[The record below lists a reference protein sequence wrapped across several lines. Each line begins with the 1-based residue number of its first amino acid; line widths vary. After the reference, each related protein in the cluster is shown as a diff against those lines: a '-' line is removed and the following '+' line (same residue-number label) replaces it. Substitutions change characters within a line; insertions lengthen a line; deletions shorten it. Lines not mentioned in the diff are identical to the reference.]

1 MRERISF
8 RRFEP
13 AMEPPDLLAIQLK
26 SFEEFLQADVPP
38 DKRQEVGLQAAFKAN
53 FPITDSRELYELD
66 FVSYTLDPPKYT
78 EDECRERE
86 LTYSRA
92 LKAVLRL
99 SSKADPKSE
108 DYIETIEQEV
118 YLGHIPQMTE
128 RGTFIINGSERVVV
142 SQIHRSPGVIFQD
155 AVHPNGTRI
164 YSARVIPMK
173 GSWLEFSTNVQQ
185 TMNVYIDRKKKF
197 PVTMLLRVIGYSSD
211 EDILRLFDLME
222 EVTLEEILKNPDQYL
237 GRKIA
242 GDIIDLETGEIIAS
256 RDDVLTED
264 LMERLRSLKQALPIK
279 LFTYKAD
286 TPDEPIIARTLAKD
300 PSRSRE
306 EALDIIYRQLRSG
319 EPPDMETAEALI
331 DRLFFNPKRYDLGF
345 VGRYRINEK
354 LKMNV
359 PYDVRT
365 LTPEDIIVII
375 QYLLDLKEGKHS
387 VDDVDHLGNRRIR
400 TVGEQLTEQL
410 HIALARMARTIRERL
425 SIQDQEELMPSNLVT
440 ARTITSV
447 LNQFFGTHQ
456 LSQFMDQTNPLAET
470 THKRRISALGPGGL
484 SRERAGFEVRDVHY
498 THYGRLCPI
507 ETPEGPNI
515 GLINSLALYARV
527 DELGFLETP
536 YRVVKKG
543 KVTDEII
550 YLRADREENRII
562 APAST
567 PIDKKGRLQPPP
579 GQKKIRARRS
589 GDFVSVDPE
598 EVELMDVAT
607 HQITGMSASLIPFL
621 EHDDANRALMGS
633 NMQRQAVPLLRPSA
647 PYVGTGMEWKIAKE
661 SRSLLVAEEDGTV
674 EYVSADKIRIR
685 YDDKLSEEEKLLRFR
700 YEPVKEYQLK
710 KFFRTN
716 QNTCINQRPIV
727 KPGQRVKKG
736 EPLVDIGSTDQGELA
751 LGQNVLVAFMPWEGY
766 NFEDAIVISERL
778 VAEDVYTSIHIEE
791 FTLQVRDTKRGL
803 EEFTRDIPNL
813 SEAALKDLDERGII
827 RVGAKVREG
836 DILIGK
842 VTPKGEVEPTP
853 EEKLLRAI
861 FGDKAGEVKDASLKA
876 PPGLRGVVINTKLFS
891 RKFRSREAEVRR
903 REKRRQ
909 ELLDKAEREQLK
921 ELRQE
926 ALRRFAKIVDGHKV
940 VGGIRT
946 VDGTLIFS
954 SGTKLT
960 EEKVLKR
967 LAERKVESLDQI
979 DLEKSFLE
987 DDAAMALVRRLYQ
1000 AYKQEERDIQDEF
1013 RLERQKVITGDELP
1027 PGIVEMAKVYVASK
1041 RKIQV
1046 GDKMAGRH
1054 GNKGVVA
1061 KIVPVED
1068 MPFLPDGTPVD
1079 IILNPLGVPSRMNIG
1094 QLYETALGWA
1104 AHKLGKYFATP
1115 VFDGA
1120 TWEQVQQYLR
1130 EAGLPEDG
1138 RTVLYDGRTG
1148 EPFAEK
1154 VTVGYIYMMK
1164 LIHMVEDKIHARA
1177 VGPYALITQQPLGGK
1192 SQFGGQR
1199 FGEMEVWALEA
1210 YGAAFTLQ
1218 EILTVKS
1225 DDIQGRSKAYEAIV
1239 KTEPM
1244 PLPHVPEAFNVLMRE
1259 LRGLAIE
1266 MNLEE

>member
-8 RRFEP
+8 RRFDP

-38 DKRQEVGLQAAFKAN
+38 DKRQDIGLQAAFKAN
-53 FPITDSRELYELD
+53 FPITDNRELYELD

-78 EDECRERE
+78 EEECRERE

-92 LKAVLRL
+92 LKATLRL

-118 YLGHIPQMTE
+118 YLGNIPQMTE

-222 EVTLEEILKNPDQYL
+222 EVTREEILAKPEVYVK
-237 GRKIA
+237 RKIA
-242 GDIIDLETGEIIAS
+242 GDIIDLDTGEIIAS
-256 RDDVLTED
+256 RDDVLTEE
-264 LMERLRSLKQALPIK
+264 LLEQLRKSKRVTTIK
-279 LFTYKAD
+279 LFTYSID
-286 TPDEPIIARTLAKD
+286 TPEEPIIARTLAKD

-306 EALDIIYRQLRSG
+306 EALDLIYRQLRSG

-375 QYLLDLKEGKHS
+375 KYLLDLKEGKHT

-425 SIQDQEELMPSNLVT
+425 SIQDQENLTPSNLVT

-536 YRVVKKG
+536 YRVVKNG
-543 KVTDEII
+543 KVTDEIV

-567 PIDKKGRLQPPP
+567 PIDKRGRLQPPP
-579 GQKKIRARRS
+579 GHKKIRARRS
-589 GDFVSVDPE
+589 GDFVNVDPE

-647 PYVGTGMEWKIAKE
+647 PYVGTGMEQKIAQE
-661 SRSLLVAEEDGTV
+661 SRTLLVAEEDGVV
-674 EYVSADKIRIR
+674 EYVSADLIRIR
-685 YDDKLSEEEKLLRFR
+685 YDDKATEEEKLLRFH
-700 YEPVKEYQLK
+700 YEPVKEYRLK

-727 KPGQRVKKG
+727 RPGQRVKKG
-736 EPLVDIGSTDQGELA
+736 QPLVDTGSTDQGELA

-791 FTLQVRDTKRGL
+791 FSLQVRDTKRGL

-813 SEAALKDLDERGII
+813 SEQALKDLDERGIV

-861 FGDKAGEVKDASLKA
+861 FGDKAGDVKDASLKA

-891 RKFRSREAEVRR
+891 RQTREAEVRR

-909 ELLDKAEREQLK
+909 ELLERRE
-921 ELRQE
+921 RQKLE
-926 ALRRFAKIVDGHKV
+926 ALRKEALQRLAKILDGHKV
-940 VGGIRT
+940 VGGMRT
-946 VDGTLIFS
+946 TDGTLIFA

-960 EEKVLKR
+960 EEKVRKR
-967 LAERKVESLDQI
+967 LAERKVTSLDQI
-979 DLEKSFLE
+979 ALDKAFVE
-987 DDAAMALVRRLYQ
+987 DDKTLALIRRLYE
-1000 AYKQEERDIQDEF
+1000 AFKKEERAIQDEF
-1013 RLERQKVITGDELP
+1013 RLERQKVITGDDLP
-1027 PGIVEMAKVYVASK
+1027 PGIVEMAKVYVAAK

-1061 KIVPVED
+1061 KIVPIED

-1079 IILNPLGVPSRMNIG
+1079 IVLNPLGVPSRMNIG

-1138 RTVLYDGRTG
+1138 RITLYDGRTG
-1148 EPFAEK
+1148 EPFEEK

-1164 LIHMVEDKIHARA
+1164 LVHMVEDKIHARA

-1225 DDIQGRSKAYEAIV
+1225 DDIQGRSKVYEAIV
-1239 KTEPM
+1239 KREPM

>member
-13 AMEPPDLLAIQLK
+13 AMEPPDLLSIQFE
-26 SFEEFLQADVPP
+26 SFKEFLQDDVPP
-38 DKRQEVGLQAAFKAN
+38 AKRREVGLQAAFKAN
-53 FPITDSRELYELD
+53 FPVLDNREIYELD
-66 FVSYTLDPPKYT
+66 FVEYSLDPPKYT

-92 LKAVLRL
+92 LKAKFRL
-99 SSKADPKSE
+99 SSKADPQSD

-118 YLGHIPQMTE
+118 YLGNIPQMTE
-128 RGTFIINGSERVVV
+128 RGTFIINGSERVIV

-211 EDILRLFDLME
+211 EDILRLFNLIE
-222 EVTLEEILKNPDQYL
+222 EVDAEHILKNPKEYE

-256 RDDVLTED
+256 RGEVLTKKLIEHIKKTGK
-264 LMERLRSLKQALPIK
+264 LVPIK
-279 LFTYKAD
+279 LYAYTAESGKD
-286 TPDEPIIARTLAKD
+286 VPLIVQTLEKD

-306 EALDIIYRQLRSG
+306 EALSYIYRQLRSG
-319 EPPDMETAEALI
+319 EPPDIETAEALI
-331 DRLFFNPKRYDLGF
+331 ERLFFTPKRYDLGL

-354 LKMNV
+354 LKLDI

-365 LTPEDIIVII
+365 LTPEDIISII
-375 QYLLDLKEGKHS
+375 KYLLELKDGKRS
-387 VDDVDHLGNRRIR
+387 IDDVDHLGNRRIR
-400 TVGEQLTEQL
+400 TIGEQLTEQM
-410 HIALARMARTIRERL
+410 HVALARIARTVRERL
-425 SIQDQEELMPSNLVT
+425 SIQDIEETTPADLIT
-440 ARTITSV
+440 ARTVTSV
-447 LNQFFGTHQ
+447 MNQFFGTHQ

-470 THKRRISALGPGGL
+470 THKRRVSALGPGGL
-484 SRERAGFEVRDVHY
+484 SREHAGFEVRDVHY

-515 GLINSLALYARV
+515 GLINSIALYARV

-536 YRVVKKG
+536 YRVVKNG
-543 KVTDEII
+543 KVTDEIV
-550 YLRADREENRII
+550 YLRADWEENKII

-567 PIDKKGRLQPPP
+567 PIGKDGKLQPPP
-579 GQKKIRARRS
+579 GQRKIRARRA

-598 EVELMDVAT
+598 QVDLMDVAT
-607 HQITGMSASLIPFL
+607 YQLTGASASLIPFL

-647 PYVGTGMEWKIAKE
+647 PYVGTGLEEKIARE
-661 SRSLLVAEEDGTV
+661 SRSLIVAEEDGVV
-674 EYVSADKIRIR
+674 EYVSADLIRVR
-685 YDDKLSEEEKLLRFR
+685 YDDKLSEEEKLLRFH
-700 YEPVKEYQLK
+700 YEPVKEYRLK

-716 QNTCINQRPIV
+716 QNTCVNHRPIV
-727 KPGQRVKKG
+727 EVGQRVKKG
-736 EPLVDIGSTDQGELA
+736 QPLVDTGSTDQGELA
-751 LGQNVLVAFMPWEGY
+751 LGQNLLVAFMPWEGY

-778 VAEDVYTSIHIEE
+778 VAEDLLTSIHIEE
-791 FTLQVRDTKRGL
+791 FSLQVRDTKRGL

-813 SEAALKDLDERGII
+813 SESALRNLDERGLV
-827 RVGAKVREG
+827 RVGAKVKEG
-836 DILIGK
+836 DVLIGK
-842 VTPKGEVEPTP
+842 VTPKGETEPTP

-861 FGDKAGEVKDASLKA
+861 FGDKAGDVKDASLKA
-876 PPGLRGVVINTKLFS
+876 PPGLRGVVINAKLFS
-891 RKFRSREAEVRR
+891 RKHGVTEAEIRR

-909 ELLDKAEREQLK
+909 ELLDRRLK
-921 ELRQE
+921 QMLTELDHE
-926 ALRRFAKIVDGHKV
+926 AVLRLGRILDGEKV
-940 VGGIRT
+940 VGGVRT
-946 VDGTLIFS
+946 KDGTLVFP
-954 SGTKLT
+954 SGTQLT
-960 EEKVLKR
+960 SEKVQQKF
-967 LAERKVESLDQI
+967 ESKKIRFDDLDLQH
-979 DLEKSFLE
+979 SFLAN
-987 DDAAMALVRRLYQ
+987 DRKMTLVRRLYE
-1000 AYKQEERDIQDEF
+1000 AYKEREREIQEEIAR
-1013 RLERQKVITGDELP
+1013 ERQKVITGDELP
-1027 PGIVEMAKVYVASK
+1027 AGVIEMAKVYVASK

-1079 IILNPLGVPSRMNIG
+1079 IVLNPLGVPSRMNIG
-1094 QLYETALGWA
+1094 QLFETALGWA
-1104 AHKLGKYFATP
+1104 AQKLGKYFATP

-1120 TWEQVQQYLR
+1120 TWEQVQEYLR
-1130 EAGLPEDG
+1130 QAGLPEDG

-1164 LIHMVEDKIHARA
+1164 LVHMVEDKIHARA
-1177 VGPYALITQQPLGGK
+1177 VGPYSLITQQPLGGK
-1192 SQFGGQR
+1192 SRFGGQR

-1225 DDIQGRSKAYEAIV
+1225 DDVQGRAKVYESIV
-1239 KTEPM
+1239 KNEPM

-1266 MNLEE
+1266 LNLEE